1 MGRMANLK
9 LGAQLYTV
17 RDAAEKDLAGLLK
30 TVRDI
35 GFTGVELAGYGNL
48 KSAEAVRK
56 TADDAGVKVVSSHV
70 AADSLKTEFSKVVA
84 DQKTLGNTSVVVPWL
99 AEETRKS
106 ATDWIAWAERFN
118 DYGKRLAKEGLTLS
132 YHNHA
137 FEFDLFDGQTG
148 MNLLLQHADPAVVG
162 FEVDVY
168 WVAHGRHEPVNFLQ
182 SLGGRLRLLHLKD
195 RATDGRFAPVGTG
208 TLDFA
213 AICKAG
219 SEAGVAWGFVEQDDC
234 YGQDPLAVLRIGY
247 ENLKK
252 LGYA

>member
-17 RDAAEKDLAGLLK
+17 RDAAEKDLPGTLAA
-30 TVRDI
+30 VRAI

-48 KSAEAVRK
+48 KTATDVRK
-56 TADDAGVKVVSSHV
+56 AADDAGIKVVSSHV
-70 AADSLKTEFSKVVA
+70 SIDSLKSDFAKVVA
-84 DQKTLGNTSVVVPWL
+84 DQNTLGNTSVVIPWL
-99 AEETRKS
+99 GEESRKTP
-106 ATDWIAWAERFN
+106 TDWIASAERFN
-118 DYGKRLAKEGLTLS
+118 DYGRRLAKEGLSLS

-137 FEFDLFDGQTG
+137 FEFDLYDGQTG
-148 MNLLLQHADPAVVG
+148 MNLLLQHSDPTVVG

-168 WVAHGRHEPVNFLQ
+168 WVAHGKHEPVNFLE

-195 RATDGRFAPVGTG
+195 QAKDGKFAPVGTG
-208 TLDFA
+208 VLDFA
-213 AICKAG
+213 AICKTG

-234 YGQDPLAVLRIGY
+234 YGQDPLAVLRTGY